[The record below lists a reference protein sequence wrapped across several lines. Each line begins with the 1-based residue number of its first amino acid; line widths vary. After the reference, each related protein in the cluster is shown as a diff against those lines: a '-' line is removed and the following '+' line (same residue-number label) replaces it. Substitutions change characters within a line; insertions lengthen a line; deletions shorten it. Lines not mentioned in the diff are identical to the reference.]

1 MVTYLAR
8 SPTLVDQVSPRRPIP
23 ARMPGLNRAA
33 AAFSYLRVVVYMFMR
48 EPQSEQPALSHGR
61 LLWGGLI
68 VATILTV
75 ALGLIPGP
83 LLDIVRDAAGAIG

>member
-1 MVTYLAR
+1 
-8 SPTLVDQVSPRRPIP
+8 
-23 ARMPGLNRAA
+23 A
-33 AAFSYLRVVVYMFMR
+33 AAFYYLRVVVYMFMR